1 MNAPATIIKPAPSQI
16 QSEPVDTLVEDEFI
30 AIADLNTVKTE
41 VLRTYSRQVQSEI
54 EELQRDNRWEDIL
67 SLFYPVESKLPDLV
81 EKKLDTEI
89 RSQMGFVLG
98 QLKRFD
104 NALTELSICVQ
115 RDAENFSYHSS
126 MAYTAYNSLYAAK
139 NREIF
144 LAGNLKSQRIELAHT
159 HFRCAQLLRPDGVTN
174 YYREGMMFKQIEN
187 KADRALPL
195 FKSAVANW
203 EALEPDRQ
211 QERHQERKN
220 YIKALYQLASSLLAI
235 GNAKAALPLIKKCLS
250 EDEKSNHLSLLFKYF
265 AMGKV
270 HFHLNQLAEARDA
283 LVFAI
288 KCASG
293 QQGDFVH
300 ELLARTYLAMDNPG
314 RAWEVIEKIP
324 VKARKPYYRWTEA
337 DILCAMKEFGKARTV
352 LLQCQERDNRGRHK
366 ALIRLA
372 RIEYLTERFEQ
383 AAEYGARAVKFFQD
397 NWNNPF
403 DAGLFWQAAGLL
415 RLGKRDQARQIAEA
429 LRKHNPRYPKLDKLF
444 AALDKP

>member
-1 MNAPATIIKPAPSQI
+1 MNMPAIVIKPAPSQI

-187 KADRALPL
+187 KADRALP
-195 FKSAVANW
+195 
-203 EALEPDRQ
+203 
-211 QERHQERKN
+211 
-220 YIKALYQLASSLLAI
+220 
-235 GNAKAALPLIKKCLS
+235 
-250 EDEKSNHLSLLFKYF
+250 
-265 AMGKV
+265 
-270 HFHLNQLAEARDA
+270 
-283 LVFAI
+283 
-288 KCASG
+288 
-293 QQGDFVH
+293 
-300 ELLARTYLAMDNPG
+300 
-314 RAWEVIEKIP
+314 
-324 VKARKPYYRWTEA
+324 
-337 DILCAMKEFGKARTV
+337 
-352 LLQCQERDNRGRHK
+352 
-366 ALIRLA
+366 
-372 RIEYLTERFEQ
+372 
-383 AAEYGARAVKFFQD
+383 
-397 NWNNPF
+397 
-403 DAGLFWQAAGLL
+403 
-415 RLGKRDQARQIAEA
+415 
-429 LRKHNPRYPKLDKLF
+429 
-444 AALDKP
+444 